1 VGDKVDV
8 RSLDYVW
15 CTGTIKLIIEQINR
29 DPLLVIHKEGF
40 ANEWD
45 ELLYRNSPRVAVYGS
60 YTKIQIALIKGKT
73 MSEKSQ
79 KLSTTLSS
87 KEEQVDRLSNRL
99 RRKKMKRWRALRS
112 S

>member
-1 VGDKVDV
+1 MGDKVDV

-60 YTKIQIALIKGKT
+60 YTKRNDIPKYMFDLTEPMDDPDPDCTDQGEDNER
-73 MSEKSQ
+73 EKP
-79 KLSTTLSS
+79 KIVNHI
-87 KEEQVDRLSNRL
+87 E
-99 RRKKMKRWRALRS
+99 
-112 S
+112 